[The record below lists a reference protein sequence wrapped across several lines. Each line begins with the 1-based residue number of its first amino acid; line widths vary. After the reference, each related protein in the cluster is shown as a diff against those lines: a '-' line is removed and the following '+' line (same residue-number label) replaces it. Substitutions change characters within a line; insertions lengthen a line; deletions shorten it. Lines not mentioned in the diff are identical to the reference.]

1 APGHAGPRRK
11 RHKKRPPAP
20 PPTGRRKRHKA
31 RPKSAEPAPSRTVIE
46 RRMALPAGR
55 WAPPVRDALEKLL
68 GSSGNES
75 ADYDADNPPIAVL
88 ALDSVSMTNRPDHA
102 LFRYLV
108 DHAKFQFD
116 ESFWK
121 RIPEPFGRGRLR
133 ACYNIFHDHPAAVWE
148 KDGDFLSYRKD
159 FHRAHSKVCAAWGEK
174 ECSRWKLALL
184 AGLEDAELRKM
195 AGEAVNEALL
205 EPVGTARIGAFLEDP
220 DSVEIRTGLR
230 KIPEIQDLCAAL
242 KARGFDLWLM
252 STSDEWSAQAFA
264 RLYGVD
270 PARVVAFS
278 ARVAQG
284 KLTEDILAP
293 VPYGPGQAAAIVM
306 LIGRSPALIL
316 GGKGNADL
324 LEYGTGLRVLSA
336 ESQDGSPPAELR
348 EGWLFQPAF
357 KPVKTP
363 QTP

>member
-1 APGHAGPRRK
+1 
-11 RHKKRPPAP
+11 
-20 PPTGRRKRHKA
+20 
-31 RPKSAEPAPSRTVIE
+31 
-46 RRMALPAGR
+46 MALPAGR

-68 GSSGNES
+68 GSVGNES
-75 ADYDADNPPIAVL
+75 AEYDADNSPIAVL
-88 ALDSVSMTNRPDHA
+88 ALDSVSMTHRPDHA

-116 ESFWK
+116 EGFWK
-121 RIPEPFGRGRLR
+121 RIPEPFGRGRMR
-133 ACYNIFHDHPAAVWE
+133 ACYNVFRDHPPAVWE

-159 FHRAHSKVCAAWGEK
+159 FHRAHAKVCAAWGEK

-205 EPVGTARIGAFLEDP
+205 EPVGTTPIGAFPEDP

-278 ARVAQG
+278 ARVAGG
-284 KLTEDILAP
+284 KLTEEILAP

-336 ESQDGSPPAELR
+336 DSPDGSPPAELK
-348 EGWLFQPAF
+348 EDWLFQPAF